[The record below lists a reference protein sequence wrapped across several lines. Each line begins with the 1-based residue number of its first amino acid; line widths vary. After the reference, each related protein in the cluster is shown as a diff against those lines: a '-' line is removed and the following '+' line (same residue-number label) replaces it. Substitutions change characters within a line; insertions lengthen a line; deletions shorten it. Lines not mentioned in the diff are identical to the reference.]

1 MSETPPEQ
9 STISSE
15 AIACTTSPLPA
26 MASPMRDERSAP
38 RCAPVD
44 VECIF
49 PSTWGTSRAYERLR
63 HLRAIEAAA
72 YVHQAQRQ
80 RSLDASLPPA
90 YTTTAIRRIDAL
102 MEIQRREC
110 FRLERAHARH
120 DEHATHTCM
129 YAARNEDGEIIRP
142 EFVRDRSWPP
152 KEFALKSMPKQG
164 AGRGGGRKR
173 KVPDKTPAQ
182 LDEERLAYSYERVC
196 VECTTK
202 VSALWRQVDAK
213 MADPSPDAQLVY
225 LKKDDLC
232 LNCYVKRTCP
242 IKSRAQ
248 LAAKKRKE
256 KLKEDKVAQKV
267 KPAPVVVAPVVEA
280 PIMAASPVA
289 TSLVHDV
296 IEHDEHDADESSDDK
311 KRKKSSKKSS
321 KKKKKKAK
329 KSATSSPPN
338 SPVADVVLSPSNTD
352 DERKRSSKK
361 RARDHSVTPKAKA
374 SKTETARE
382 RELRAIGQYCP
393 VCNVVYEDDDANDF
407 ICCDACEMWV
417 HSACDPKLD
426 TFKLQELADS
436 NAKYVGPCCS
446 QKR

>member
-1 MSETPPEQ
+1 MSETQAEQ
-9 STISSE
+9 STISAE
-15 AIACTTSPLPA
+15 AIACASPPPPA
-26 MASPMRDERSAP
+26 MASPTRDERSAP

-80 RSLDASLPPA
+80 RSLDATLPPA
-90 YTTTAIRRIDAL
+90 FTTPAIRRIDAL

-164 AGRGGGRKR
+164 
-173 KVPDKTPAQ
+173 DPAQ

-196 VECTTK
+196 VDCTTK

-213 MADPSPDAQLVY
+213 RADPSPDAQLVY
-225 LKKDDLC
+225 LKKDDVC

-267 KPAPVVVAPVVEA
+267 KAAPAPVVVAPVVEV
-280 PIMAASPVA
+280 PIVAASPVA
-289 TSLVHDV
+289 ANLVHDV
-296 IEHDEHDADESSDDK
+296 VEPDENGESSDDK
-311 KRKKSSKKSS
+311 KRKKSAKKSS

-329 KSATSSPPN
+329 KSASSSPPP
-338 SPVADVVLSPSNTD
+338 SPVADVLSPHDTD

-361 RARDHSVTPKAKA
+361 RARDHSVAPKAKA
-374 SKTETARE
+374 IKTETARE

-393 VCNVVYEDDDANDF
+393 VCNVVYEDDDVNDF